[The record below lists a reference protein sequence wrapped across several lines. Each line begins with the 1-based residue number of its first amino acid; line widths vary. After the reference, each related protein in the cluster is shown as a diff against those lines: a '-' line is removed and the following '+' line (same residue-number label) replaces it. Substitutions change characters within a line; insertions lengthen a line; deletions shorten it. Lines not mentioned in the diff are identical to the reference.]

1 MTTAALLISD
11 LHLDEAKP
19 HLTEIFVKFMA
30 GQARTAPELYLLG
43 DLFEYW
49 IGDDEDAPIAETFA
63 NAVRGVSDS
72 GTKVYFMHGNRDFLL
87 GDKYA
92 ARCGM
97 TLLNDPVV
105 RKIGGVDTLLTHGDR
120 YCTNDA
126 KYMAARAQYRHPQM
140 MQAILAKPLE
150 ERRMLA
156 ANLRKQ
162 SIEHQKQYGEGTRM
176 DAGDVVDE
184 TLIKE
189 LSEKGVHRLIHGHTH
204 RPNSHRLKMLDG
216 SDAERIV
223 LADWR
228 DHGQA
233 LEVRTDGSFVR
244 HELN

>member
-1 MTTAALLISD
+1 MTTAAYLISD
-11 LHLDEAKP
+11 LHLDESRP
-19 HLTEIFVKFMA
+19 GLTDILLR
-30 GQARTAPELYLLG
+30 GPARTAPELYLLG

-63 NAVRGVSDS
+63 SAVRGVSDA

-87 GDKYA
+87 GEKYA
-92 ARCGM
+92 ERCGM
-97 TLLNDPVV
+97 TLLADPVV
-105 RKIGGVDTLLTHGDR
+105 RTIGSIDTLLTHGDR

-140 MQAILAKPLE
+140 MQMILAKPIE

-156 ANLRKQ
+156 MGLRKQ
-162 SIEHQKQYGEGTRM
+162 SMEHQKQYGEGTRM

-189 LSEKGVHRLIHGHTH
+189 MSEKGVHRLIHGHTH
-204 RPNSHRLKMLDG
+204 RPNTHHIKLLDG

-233 LEVRTDGSFVR
+233 LEIAADGSYR
-244 HELN
+244 RQELT

>member
-1 MTTAALLISD
+1 MTAALLISD

-19 HLTEIFVKFMA
+19 HLTDIFVKFMS

-49 IGDDEDAPIAETFA
+49 LGDDEDAPIAETFA
-63 NAVRGVSDS
+63 NAVHGVSES

-97 TLLNDPVV
+97 TLLADPVV

-140 MQAILAKPLE
+140 MQMILAKPIA

-156 ANLRKQ
+156 EGLRKQ
-162 SIEHQKQYGEGTRM
+162 SREHQKQFGEGTRM

-184 TLIKE
+184 TLIQE
-189 LSEKGVHRLIHGHTH
+189 MAEKGVHRLIHGHTH
-204 RPNSHRLKMLDG
+204 RPNVHTLSLPDG
-216 SDAERIV
+216 SSAERIV

-233 LEVRTDGSFVR
+233 LQVNADGTYSR
-244 HELN
+244 LELT